1 MMGFLRSLA
10 LLACS
15 FQLLSLP
22 YLVSAQD
29 APVMVQGGLE
39 DATADDASIYNTG
52 GAITVNGFNMVV
64 PKNVLVQFPAA
75 WVPWKDFVE
84 NKAEYIGFETLV
96 RSARLLIFCSN

>member
-1 MMGFLRSLA
+1 MMGLLRSFA

-22 YLVSAQD
+22 YLASAQD
-29 APVMVQGGLE
+29 APVLVQGGLE
-39 DATADDASIYNTG
+39 DATADDTSVYNTG

-64 PKNVLVQFPAA
+64 PKNALVQFPAA

-96 RSARLLIFCSN
+96 LSSCLLVLYPN